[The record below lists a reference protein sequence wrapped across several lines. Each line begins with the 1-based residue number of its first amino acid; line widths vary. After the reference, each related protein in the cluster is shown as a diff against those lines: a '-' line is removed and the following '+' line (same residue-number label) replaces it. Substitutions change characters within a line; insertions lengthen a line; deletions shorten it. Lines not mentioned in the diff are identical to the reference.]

1 MSVILLKVLLIFI
14 CKAFCYQQ
22 KIQSAPLNDS
32 HIRAPCIY
40 LPFQS
45 TSENTMVLPLYICD
59 DMKQSQT
66 INATNVVRDFRL
78 YSVKKNIFLY
88 EDPVRNLTVCGRTG
102 LIELAASLPAVAE
115 D

>member
-1 MSVILLKVLLIFI
+1 
-14 CKAFCYQQ
+14 
-22 KIQSAPLNDS
+22 
-32 HIRAPCIY
+32 
-40 LPFQS
+40 
-45 TSENTMVLPLYICD
+45 
-59 DMKQSQT
+59 MKQSQT